1 MSRSTATER
10 PPRRWVGLV
19 VGLLVVLVTYI
30 GHDVASSSHA
40 GGDSLWTTYQA
51 LSLLEDRTVTLSK
64 WHDVLNPSSPHH
76 MSTNKEGDPVSNFPW
91 GTAVVAAPVVG
102 VLAVQAAV
110 DGRSLE
116 DELRSLLPIDVPPN
130 ELENTVA
137 SVLVALTA
145 GLLYLIAAGELRS
158 PVAAGAVA
166 LTFAFA
172 TSAFS
177 TGSRALWSHTP
188 AMLLIAAEVAVLVRA
203 RARPGLPRRDGL
215 VPLLGPLFV
224 LAYAVRPTTAVVA
237 VALTGVVAVAHRRRL
252 LLLIAGGAVAGVAF
266 VAVNLAT
273 YQQVQPFY
281 YDRARLTASG
291 TFLEG
296 LAGNL
301 ISPQRGLLVWSP
313 IVVLAVAGV
322 VIAWR
327 RRAVDALTVGL
338 VAGVVLYWLVI
349 STLDPWW
356 AGFSTGPRLFT
367 DVLPLLVVLALPAVD
382 ALRRPRWV
390 PGVGVAALLAFSL
403 FTNHRGATRF
413 ETQIWNAT
421 PVDIHQDP
429 ERAWD
434 WDDLQFLR

>member
-1 MSRSTATER
+1 MTF
-10 PPRRWVGLV
+10 
-19 VGLLVVLVTYI
+19 I

-40 GGDSLWTTYQA
+40 GGDSLWTTYQS
-51 LSLLEDRTVTLSK
+51 LSLLEDQTVTLSK
-64 WHDVLNPSSPHH
+64 WEDVLNPSSPHH
-76 MSTNKEGDPVSNFPW
+76 MSTNEEGDPVSNFPW
-91 GTAVVAAPVVG
+91 GTAVVAAPIVA
-102 VLAVQAAV
+102 VLAVQAAL

-116 DELRSLLPIDVPPN
+116 DELRSLLPIDVPPH

-145 GLLYLIAAGELRS
+145 GLLYLIARGELRS
-158 PVAAGAVA
+158 PVAAGVVA

-177 TGSRALWSHTP
+177 TASRALWSHTP
-188 AMLLIAAEVAVLVRA
+188 AMLLITGEVALLVRA

-224 LAYAVRPTTAVVA
+224 LAYAVRPTTAVVS

-252 LLLIAGGAVAGVAF
+252 LLLIAGGAVAGVVF

-273 YQQVQPFY
+273 YQQFQPFY

-291 TFLEG
+291 TFLEA

-313 IVVLAVAGV
+313 IVVLAGAGV

-327 RRAVDALTVGL
+327 HRTLDVLTVGL
-338 VAGVVLYWLVI
+338 VAAVVLYWLVI

-367 DVLPLLVVLALPAVD
+367 DVVPVLAVLALPAVD
-382 ALRRPRWV
+382 ALRRSWWLPRL
-390 PGVGVAALLAFSL
+390 GVAALLAFSL
-403 FTNHRGATRF
+403 FTNQRGATRF
-413 ETQIWNAT
+413 ETQLWNPT
-421 PVDIHQDP
+421 PVDVHQDP
-429 ERAWD
+429 SRVWD